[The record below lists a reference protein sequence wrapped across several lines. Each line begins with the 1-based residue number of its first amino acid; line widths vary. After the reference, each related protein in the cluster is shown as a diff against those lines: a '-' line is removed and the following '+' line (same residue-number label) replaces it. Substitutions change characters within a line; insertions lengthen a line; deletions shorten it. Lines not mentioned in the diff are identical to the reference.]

1 MAPPRESL
9 KFRLLRHIL
18 AIYAAVAAGWLGL
31 RGGSALINAI
41 AALTDRDIA
50 ELTDMVVW
58 SSLSAGAVGALAGV
72 WLVLLLTRASR
83 EAQTITLFA
92 LAIAFAC
99 GATLLLVSYDWPKSL
114 GRPVVQFELQLP
126 AGMPLPD
133 RSDIDI
139 TIWRER
145 SGHGCYVA
153 DVRMQ
158 VDRPEIAGNCVIASD
173 NPEPKL
179 SLRLNRSMEGHWR
192 LPFGPEAKLE
202 PAFGPWQ
209 RVEFVDV
216 PSPRG
221 TIKPLPPGAYE
232 IRYRVRRYM

>member
-1 MAPPRESL
+1 MDPPRASL

-18 AIYAAVAAGWLGL
+18 AIYAAVVAGWLGM
-31 RGGSALINAI
+31 RGGSALIDAI
-41 AALTDRDIA
+41 AALTDRDVA
-50 ELTDMVVW
+50 ELKDMLIW
-58 SSLSAGAVGALAGV
+58 GSLSSAAVGALAGI

-83 EAQTITLFA
+83 EAQTIALFA

-99 GATLLLVSYDWPKSL
+99 GAILLLVSYDWPKGA

-126 AGMPLPD
+126 AGMPRPD
-133 RSDIDI
+133 RSDIDV
-139 TIWRER
+139 TIWRDR
-145 SGHGCYVA
+145 SGQGCHVA
-153 DVRMQ
+153 DVRVQ
-158 VDRPEIAGNCVIASD
+158 GDRPQIAGSCVIASD

-179 SLRLNRSMEGHWR
+179 SLRLNRSMEGYWR
-192 LPFGPEAKLE
+192 LPFRPEAKLE
-202 PAFGPWQ
+202 AAFGYWR

-221 TIKPLPPGAYE
+221 TIKPLPPGAYD

>member
-1 MAPPRESL
+1 MDPPRASL
-9 KFRLLRHIL
+9 KFRLLRHVL
-18 AIYAAVAAGWLGL
+18 AIYAAVAVGWLGL
-31 RGGSALINAI
+31 RGGSALIEAI
-41 AALTDRDIA
+41 AALTDRDVA
-50 ELTDMVVW
+50 ELKDMLIW
-58 SSLSAGAVGALAGV
+58 SSLSCAAIGALAGI

-83 EAQTITLFA
+83 EARKIILFA
-92 LAIAFAC
+92 LAIASAC
-99 GATLLLVSYDWPKSL
+99 GTVLLLVSYDWPKSS
-114 GRPVVQFELQLP
+114 GRPVVQYELQLP

-133 RSDIDI
+133 RGDVDV

-153 DVRMQ
+153 RVRMEGG
-158 VDRPEIAGNCVIASD
+158 RPEIAGSCVISSD
-173 NPEPKL
+173 NLEPKL
-179 SLRLNRSMEGHWR
+179 SLRLSRSMEGHWR
-192 LPFGPEAKLE
+192 LPFGPDAKLE

-221 TIKPLPPGAYE
+221 NIKPLPPGAYD